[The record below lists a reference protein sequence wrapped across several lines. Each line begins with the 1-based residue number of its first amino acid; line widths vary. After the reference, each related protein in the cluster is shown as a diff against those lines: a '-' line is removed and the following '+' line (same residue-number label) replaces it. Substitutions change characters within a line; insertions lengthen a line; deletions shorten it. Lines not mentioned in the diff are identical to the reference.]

1 MIEMKQRDEWKPVVK
16 RLAVD
21 GREHLKKAKA
31 LLRKKHYEEA
41 LLEFQLILE
50 NDPKSVSALLGMG
63 LVFFRQE
70 RFEEAL
76 IQFRQA
82 KALDPLQPKP
92 YMLEGLVLLRQEN
105 FEDAESMFKAV
116 LDLDARSHRALLGL
130 AEIALSRKQYD
141 EALAKLREA
150 LRYNPQ
156 LLTPRILSAKVY
168 TEQGNLEKAIGEI
181 QTVLEIDPSQA
192 KAYFHLARL
201 YARRDEKDKAADALN
216 VAMEKLPE
224 KNASVY
230 LKLGLLAV
238 ELKLYEVAEKVFG
251 VLLQLQPSRS
261 MVQIYLVEALIGA
274 GKFDKAESA
283 LKQLPLNKQNAGL
296 IHKLLGDIYYQR
308 GQFRIAVEEYRATVL
323 GIPELAQQF
332 SELVDEAD
340 DSQDDDWES
349 LAGTYQPSLGN
360 VLSDQTERLREARAR
375 RRNRR

>member
-1 MIEMKQRDEWKPVVK
+1 METSGQAIGCRRAGTSQESQGV
-16 RLAVD
+16 AS
-21 GREHLKKAKA
+21 
-31 LLRKKHYEEA
+31 KKHYEEA

-181 QTVLEIDPSQA
+181 QTVLKS
-192 KAYFHLARL
+192 
-201 YARRDEKDKAADALN
+201 
-216 VAMEKLPE
+216 
-224 KNASVY
+224 
-230 LKLGLLAV
+230 
-238 ELKLYEVAEKVFG
+238 
-251 VLLQLQPSRS
+251 
-261 MVQIYLVEALIGA
+261 
-274 GKFDKAESA
+274 
-283 LKQLPLNKQNAGL
+283 
-296 IHKLLGDIYYQR
+296 
-308 GQFRIAVEEYRATVL
+308 T
-323 GIPELAQQF
+323 
-332 SELVDEAD
+332 
-340 DSQDDDWES
+340 
-349 LAGTYQPSLGN
+349 
-360 VLSDQTERLREARAR
+360 
-375 RRNRR
+375 